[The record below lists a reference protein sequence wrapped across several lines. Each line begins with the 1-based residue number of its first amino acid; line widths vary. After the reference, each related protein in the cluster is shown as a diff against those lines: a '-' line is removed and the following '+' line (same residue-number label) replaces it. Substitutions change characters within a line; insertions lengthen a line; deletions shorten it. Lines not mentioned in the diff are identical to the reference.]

1 VASYPLGNVSPVD
14 IRADVRYAIE
24 DNNQRKLQGYKM
36 AWEMEQEIER
46 RKDVNYQRY
55 MAWTALADAR
65 KKVSD
70 ALALDKTQ
78 AEAAAKMGEALG
90 IKVAPGASK
99 DLAEGLVLKGLQIQ
113 NDKALEYTKASLKA
127 NEPKEPIDRA
137 KYVKMLLDVDEL
149 SKLGGSF
156 VSQENLTDPGV
167 IKNAGTP
174 VQQQEKLAGMIS
186 RWNDWVGL
194 PKQRDAARSM
204 ILAAAAG
211 AGFTG
216 IEPALKTPPWMQR
229 DPIVVIPWDA
239 EAVGKKRDKLVQKK
253 IADHRASVAVDKA
266 ACDSQLPLVQS
277 VLNKPA
283 ANRDSSDLVILNDYL
298 DRKAHVDNSDR
309 WEQAFQD
316 ANQPDISMPP
326 QPKGAGA
333 AFEVTIGAGLPE
345 VTTTTE
351 KVSAAGAAPTSGQG
365 TEATPDLPYGEIPA
379 DIAKAGK
386 TQADY
391 DEARAAGYSDAKIR
405 GILGIEA
412 K

>member
-1 VASYPLGNVSPVD
+1 MSYPLANVSPVD
-14 IRADVRYAIE
+14 IRQDVRYAIE

-36 AWEMEQEIER
+36 AWEIEQEVQR

-78 AEAAAKMGEALG
+78 AEAAGKMGEALG
-90 IKVAPGASK
+90 LDIDPNSSR

-127 NEPKEPIDRA
+127 NEPKEPVDRA

-167 IKNAGTP
+167 IKDAGTP

-316 ANQPDISMPP
+316 ANQPDISMPSL
-326 QPKGAGA
+326 PKGAGDGKNDA
-333 AFEVTIGAGLPE
+333 PLAGVVRWLSGKGKKGAEPASGAGP
-345 VTTTTE
+345 
-351 KVSAAGAAPTSGQG
+351 
-365 TEATPDLPYGEIPA
+365 EATPDELGTIDDWVAKVLAATSQSEYDSLKSQIPESVRDSVLQRVASGE
-379 DIAKAGK
+379 
-386 TQADY
+386 
-391 DEARAAGYSDAKIR
+391 
-405 GILGIEA
+405 
-412 K
+412 